1 MDVAKIWFHKALV
14 WALAVLLTASVG
26 SIVQTQFNLAAI
38 AALSEPIGLVVR
50 LQVTAQDLLGFMP
63 AWSLVVALALL
74 PAFTVAAG
82 LHRWTQWNRLAWFM
96 VAGVAALASALWL
109 LNSVFPITPIAA
121 LRSSAGYWAMVSS
134 GAVGGWFYVR
144 LTT

>member
-1 MDVAKIWFHKALV
+1 MDAVQIWFHKALF
-14 WALAVLLTASVG
+14 WALAVLLTAIVG

-38 AALSEPIGLVVR
+38 AALSEPIGVMTR

-63 AWSLVVALALL
+63 PWSLVVALALL
-74 PAFTVAAG
+74 PGFTVAAA
-82 LHRWTQWNRLAWFM
+82 LHRWTQWNRWVWFM
-96 VAGVAALASALWL
+96 VAGVAALACALWL

-134 GAVGGWFYVR
+134 GALGGWLYVR
-144 LTT
+144 LTA